1 MNWKPF
7 LSKLQ
12 KIKVLAE
19 NAETDGQLSKLERD
33 LLASYVRD
41 LYECL
46 YDSPATEPVKKA
58 EKQERI
64 IYQSPPETKA
74 EFVEIAAPVRETVQ
88 VVHEKPQAPIE
99 MPKVESNGES
109 RIAEPTTQ
117 IKTEAPVAVKVPATS
132 QIDPTL
138 LAEIFTESKVTDLS
152 DKLATQKIQDLTKA
166 MGINEKIFTIQE
178 LFNNDNGL
186 FNQSMD
192 KLNRF
197 PDFQAAKAYLSEE
210 LIPSL
215 DWTSDKKIKKATTFV
230 KLVRR
235 RYM

>member
-1 MNWKPF
+1 
-7 LSKLQ
+7 
-12 KIKVLAE
+12 
-19 NAETDGQLSKLERD
+19 TDGQLSRLEHD
-33 LLASYVRD
+33 LLASYVRE
-41 LYECL
+41 LYELL
-46 YDSPATEPVKKA
+46 YESPAAEPVKKI

-88 VVHEKPQAPIE
+88 VVQEKQHVPVE
-99 MPKVESNGES
+99 TPKIESNGES
-109 RIAEPTTQ
+109 KTVETITQ
-117 IKTEAPVAVKVPATS
+117 IKTETPAVVKTPVHS
-132 QIDPTL
+132 NIDPSL

-152 DKLATQKIQDLTKA
+152 DKLATQKINDLTKA

-178 LFNNDNGL
+178 LFNNDNSL
-186 FNQSMD
+186 FNQSME

-197 PDFQAAKAYLSEE
+197 PDFQTAKAYLSEE